1 MKIHTKVVID
11 MKSGA
16 VERDEWHDY
25 DGPVAWCGFISAAV
39 GSVVG
44 GLVGGGDQTTVVTST
59 PTAEELELQRQAIR
73 LAEQQIQIIEDQVA
87 SNQEQFAQFQPLLEA
102 QLGAFSSQQELQL
115 SEIERARELQPIT
128 DELLQLELEN
138 IRRGGAA
145 SPEQIRLIEGASAEA
160 LASGESDIAKFQTDA
175 LGRLREELAGSIGLR
190 PTDTPVLDRGARITE
205 ESVRQQGQLARNLA
219 ESRFTSRLNFPL
231 GASQLQSSQTQFQQG
246 LAQQVQQF
254 QAQLSEA
261 AFSNRLRLAS
271 TQGGLGVALASA
283 SSPFQT
289 GSSNF
294 TQTTSGGG
302 NALGG
307 IGGLL
312 TGLGS
317 IGFNP
322 F

>member
-16 VERDEWHDY
+16 VESDDWYEY
-25 DGPVAWCGFISAAV
+25 DGPVARCGFI
-39 GSVVG
+39 GDLFG
-44 GLVGGGDQTTVVTST
+44 GGGDQTTVVTST
-59 PTAEELELQRQAIR
+59 PTAQEIELQEQAIR
-73 LAEQQIQIIEDQVA
+73 LAEQQIQIIQDQVA
-87 SNQEQFAQFQPLLEA
+87 SNQEQFATFQPLLEA
-102 QLGAFSSQQELQL
+102 QVAEL
-115 SEIERARELQPIT
+115 ERQGERSRELEPVT

-175 LGRLREELAGSIGLR
+175 LGRLREELAGSLGLR

-219 ESRFTSRLNFPL
+219 ESRFTSQLNFPL
-231 GASQLQSSQTQFQQG
+231 GASQLQSAQTQFQQG
-246 LAQQVQQF
+246 LAQSVQQF
-254 QAQLSEA
+254 QAQLRDA

-271 TQGGLGVALASA
+271 TQGGLGVALAQA

-302 NALGG
+302 GGFGSALGG

-312 TGLGS
+312 TGLGAITGPGS
-317 IGFNP
+317 LLGVL
-322 F
+322 